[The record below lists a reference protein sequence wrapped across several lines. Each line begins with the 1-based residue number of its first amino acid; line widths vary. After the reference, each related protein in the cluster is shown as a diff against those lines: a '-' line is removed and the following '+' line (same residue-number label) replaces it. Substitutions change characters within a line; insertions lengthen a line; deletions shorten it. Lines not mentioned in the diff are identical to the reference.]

1 MNWLYFML
9 ITSFCMTSS
18 LQAAALNT
26 SYSQIKK
33 ILLNMNSSGKRVEL
47 KVGTEIQIEL
57 QGIGATGY
65 SWYVDQ
71 LDLDLLE
78 LIGEERREIKK
89 EPNDLTGNTLLFFWK
104 LKTKK
109 PGTSMI
115 RLDYYRIWEG
125 KDKATQRFEVS
136 VNIHP

>member
-1 MNWLYFML
+1 M
-9 ITSFCMTSS
+9 ISS
-18 LQAAALNT
+18 LQVAALNT

-33 ILLNMNSSGKRVEL
+33 TLLNMNSSGKKIEL

-71 LDLDLLE
+71 LDLDLFE
-78 LIGEERREIKK
+78 LISEERREKKK
-89 EPNDLTGNTLLFFWK
+89 ESNDLTGNPLFFFWN

-109 PGTSMI
+109 PGTSTI
-115 RLDYYRIWEG
+115 RLDYYRLWEG
-125 KDKATQRFEVS
+125 KDKATQRFEIS